1 MKGAPLAPRQ
11 DQNHDAH
18 IVAHAAMM
26 QNPAYKENLPMIQTL
41 AAHIQDHLAM
51 KYKGEVMQMIQD
63 PQIRQAVGSGQQLP
77 PELENQIA
85 LLTANASDS
94 LLKLDE
100 EKRKIMAG
108 EKKDPQEEQVEIQ
121 KEDLE
126 LRKAKLALDAKKHQD
141 ELALEEAKVIID
153 DENTDLERERK
164 MAKDAMDMAKDGI
177 QKAKIMIKREGM

>member
-1 MKGAPLAPRQ
+1 
-11 DQNHDAH
+11 
-18 IVAHAAMM
+18 MM

-51 KYKGEVMQMIQD
+51 KYKGEVIQMIQD
-63 PQIRQAVGSGQQLP
+63 PQLRQAVGSGQQLP
-77 PELENQIA
+77 PEIENQIA
-85 LLTANASDS
+85 
-94 LLKLDE
+94 LDE

-141 ELALEEAKVIID
+141 EIALEEAKVIID

-164 MAKDAMDMAKDGI
+164 MTKDAMDMAKDGI
-177 QKAKIMIKREGM
+177 RKASVMIKREGM